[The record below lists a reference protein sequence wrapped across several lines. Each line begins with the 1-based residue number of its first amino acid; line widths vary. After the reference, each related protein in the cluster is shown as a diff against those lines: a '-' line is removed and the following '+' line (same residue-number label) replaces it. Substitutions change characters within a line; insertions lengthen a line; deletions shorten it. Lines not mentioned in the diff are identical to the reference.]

1 MRASAQK
8 KTPKLKPQERPG
20 EAPYWLTVSLLVI
33 VPLAFSSAVYRIY
46 TVPKFA
52 VLLTGSSL
60 LVALLIW
67 TAMRTPGL
75 HDEMKQSLASRH
87 VLLVSLYMAVVLI
100 STVFGAAP
108 VASFFGS
115 SYAQMGLLTHL
126 SFFVVFITLIG
137 IGRSEKRFR
146 GVLWAMTLT
155 GLAVATY
162 AFAQFFGKDPFIP
175 ARLYTFESDAGALLR
190 VNSTI
195 GHSNYLGNFLLYVAP
210 LGVAL
215 ALVSRGSAR
224 RAALASSI
232 LSVLAIAFS
241 GTRGAWVGLVV
252 AGLVL
257 LLFLRP
263 GGTKKG
269 DGPKRRQTMWRAGAV
284 ALGVLVLFAI
294 VSVSPASRSI
304 VLRARSMIHENTGAG
319 RTILWRDSVKMVKDY
334 ALVGCG
340 PEGFRKAFLP
350 YKSDELARLAPGTN
364 NESSHNSFIDAALSY
379 GLPGAILY
387 VAIVA
392 SSFSL
397 LWRARRRARDRGA
410 SIIVSGLM
418 ASFGGVVVHNFFI
431 FDQISTG
438 LYFFAFAA
446 LAQIASYSG
455 AASDSGKEEQ
465 VLASKGALANPRSG
479 WLSPLSAP
487 KGRVF
492 AMVIL
497 VAAVFVFVTA
507 AWYSTVLMLADIEI
521 NKALTSA
528 TAGRFEDLVDHT
540 DRATSYP
547 DPTGD
552 YSLLAARCLTG
563 YSDAVAGGA
572 GKAPQ
577 PGRSDPGDTRKRAI
591 SRAMILAEKSI
602 RHSLTPDAGYV
613 LLGYLAFQL
622 GDSDKLFTYSSE
634 AVSIDPRFSNSHW
647 LLAEAYLGKGDREEA
662 AREARLALDLN
673 PYSGDARSALKR
685 ARGVPKATDDV
696 EVITEYARGLAAEG
710 RSDRARR
717 VLLRTIRNSG
727 GHCAHCHSALALL
740 YEQAGRNAEAIAEW
754 EAYEREAPE
763 QAFAEKTSMR
773 IGRLKREV
781 TQGR

>member
-8 KTPKLKPQERPG
+8 TTSNAKNQGPIG
-20 EAPYWLTVSLLVI
+20 DAPFWLTVSLLVV

-52 VLLTGSSL
+52 VLLTGAAA
-60 LVALLIW
+60 LVPLLIW
-67 TAMRTPGL
+67 TAMRTPEL
-75 HDEMKQSLASRH
+75 RDDVRRSLASRH
-87 VLLVSLYMAVVLI
+87 VLLVSLYTAVILI
-100 STVFGAAP
+100 STLFGVAP
-108 VASFFGS
+108 IASIFGS
-115 SYAQMGLLTHL
+115 SYAQMGLLTRL
-126 SFFVVFITLIG
+126 SFFVVFISLIAIVG
-137 IGRSEKRFR
+137 SEKRFR
-146 GVLWAMTLT
+146 GVLWAITLT

-162 AFAQFFGKDPFIP
+162 AFVQFFGKDPFIP
-175 ARLYTFESDAGALLR
+175 ARLYTFESEAGALLR

-224 RAALASSI
+224 RAALAASV

-241 GTRGAWVGLVV
+241 GTRGAWAGLVV
-252 AGLVL
+252 AGLAL
-257 LLFLRP
+257 LLLL
-263 GGTKKG
+263 
-269 DGPKRRQTMWRAGAV
+269 GPARTGKIGARERRKTMWRMGV
-284 ALGVLVLFAI
+284 IALGVLVLVAI

-319 RTILWRDSVKMVKDY
+319 RTLLWRDSMKMVKDY

-340 PEGFRKAFLP
+340 PEGFREAFLP

-387 VAIVA
+387 VAIIA

-410 SIIVSGLM
+410 RIVVSALV
-418 ASFGGVVVHNFFI
+418 ASFAAVVVHNFFI

-446 LAQIASYSG
+446 LAQIASNNG
-455 AASDSGKEEQ
+455 AANASVKKEQGSAHGER
-465 VLASKGALANPRSG
+465 VANCRNGS
-479 WLSPLSAP
+479 LSPLSAR
-487 KGRVF
+487 KGHLLTV
-492 AMVIL
+492 
-497 VAAVFVFVTA
+497 VFVIAGAVVFVMA

-521 NKALTSA
+521 NKALSSGI
-528 TAGRFEDLVDHT
+528 AGRFEDVVDHCN
-540 DRATSYP
+540 RATSYP
-547 DPTGD
+547 DPAGD

-563 YSDAVAGGA
+563 YSDAIAGGA
-572 GKAPQ
+572 GKTAQ
-577 PGRSDPGDTRKRAI
+577 PGRNDPGDTRKRAI
-591 SRAMILAEKSI
+591 SLAMIRAEQSI
-602 RHSLTPDAGYV
+602 AHSLTPDAGYV
-613 LLGYLAFQL
+613 LLAYLAFQL
-622 GDSDKLFTYSSE
+622 GDSDKVFTYSSE

-647 LLAEAYLGKGDREEA
+647 LLAEAYLGKGDRETA
-662 AREARLALDLN
+662 AREARLALYFN
-673 PYSGDARSALKR
+673 PNSTDARSALKR
-685 ARGVPKATDDV
+685 ARGAPKATDS
-696 EVITEYARGLAAEG
+696 TEAMIDYARGLAAGGFIEK
-710 RSDRARR
+710 ARW
-717 VLLRTIRNSG
+717 VLLRAIRKTD

-754 EAYEREAPE
+754 ESYEREAPE
-763 QAFAEKTSMR
+763 QALAEKTSMR
-773 IGRLKREV
+773 IERLK
-781 TQGR
+781 

>member
-8 KTPKLKPQERPG
+8 TTPKVKPQERPG

-52 VLLTGSSL
+52 VLLTGAAA
-60 LVALLIW
+60 LVPLLIW
-67 TAMRTPGL
+67 TAMRTPEL
-75 HDEMKQSLASRH
+75 RNEVRRSLATGH
-87 VLLVSLYMAVVLI
+87 VLLVSLYTAVILI
-100 STVFGAAP
+100 STVFGVAP
-108 VASFFGS
+108 IASFFGS

-126 SFFVVFITLIG
+126 SFFIVFISLIG
-137 IGRSEKRFR
+137 IAGSEKRFR

-162 AFAQFFGKDPFIP
+162 AFVQFFGKDPFIP
-175 ARLYTFESDAGALLR
+175 AKLYTFESEAGAVLR

-210 LGVAL
+210 LGAAL
-215 ALVSRGSAR
+215 ALVSRGTAR
-224 RAALASSI
+224 RAALAASV

-252 AGLVL
+252 AGLAL
-257 LLFLRP
+257 LLLLRP
-263 GGTKKG
+263 DRTKNIA
-269 DGPKRRQTMWRAGAV
+269 PERRKTMLRVGVV
-284 ALGVLVLFAI
+284 ALGVLVLLAI

-319 RTILWRDSVKMVKDY
+319 RTVLWRDSVKMVKDY

-340 PEGFRKAFLP
+340 PEAFRKAFLP

-364 NESSHNSFIDAALSY
+364 NESSHNSFIDAALSF

-387 VAIVA
+387 VAIIA

-410 SIIVSGLM
+410 RIIVSALV
-418 ASFGGVVVHNFFI
+418 ASFVGVVVHNFFI

-446 LAQIASYSG
+446 LAQIASNNG
-455 AASDSGKEEQ
+455 AASDSVKKEQDVARPE
-465 VLASKGALANPRSG
+465 VVAKES
-479 WLSPLSAP
+479 LSVLSAP
-487 KGRVF
+487 KGRLLTVVLF
-492 AMVIL
+492 
-497 VAAVFVFVTA
+497 VAGAVVFVMA
-507 AWYSTVLMLADIEI
+507 AWYSTVLVLADIEI
-521 NKALTSA
+521 NKALSSGI
-528 TAGRFEDLVDHT
+528 AGRFEDLVNHCN
-540 DRATSYP
+540 RATSYP
-547 DPTGD
+547 DPAGD

-563 YSDAVAGGA
+563 YSDAAASGA
-572 GKAPQ
+572 GKTPQ
-577 PGRSDPGDTRKRAI
+577 SGRSDPGDTRKRAI
-591 SRAMILAEKSI
+591 NLGMMHAEKSI
-602 RHSLTPDAGYV
+602 AHSLTPDAGYV
-613 LLGYLAFQL
+613 LLAYLAFQL
-622 GDSDKLFTYSSE
+622 GDSEKVFTYSSE
-634 AVSIDPRFSNSHW
+634 AVSLDPRFFNSRW
-647 LLAEAYLGKGDREEA
+647 LLAEAYLGKGDREAA

-673 PYSGDARSALKR
+673 PNSSDAKSALKR
-685 ARGVPKATDDV
+685 ARGAPKPTGNT
-696 EVITEYARGLAAEG
+696 EELIEYARGLAAEG
-710 RSDRARR
+710 LFDKARR
-717 VLLRTIRNSG
+717 VLLRTIRKSA

-740 YEQAGRNAEAIAEW
+740 YEQAGRNADAIGEW

-763 QAFAEKTSMR
+763 QALAEKTSMR
-773 IGRLKREV
+773 IERLKREV
-781 TQGR
+781 TQER